1 MKNKQ
6 KAIALLDQI
15 LEMAISDDA
24 VHGMRNR
31 KSKASTT
38 IGESWYVFHLKLL
51 KQLLEKDEN

>member
-15 LEMAISDDA
+15 LQMAKSDDA
-24 VHGMRNR
+24 VHRMKNR
-31 KSKASTT
+31 ESKASTT

-51 KQLLEKDEN
+51 KELIEEDED

>member
-24 VHGMRNR
+24 VHKIKNR
-31 KSKASTT
+31 KTKASAT

-51 KQLLEKDEN
+51 KRLLEEDED